1 MAVASC
7 PAPAVPA
14 NSSGSITF
22 SSAFSAGR
30 SWNDWNTKPSSFARS
45 AARPSSSSAN
55 RSTPSRCT
63 LPALGVSNPA
73 SRPSSVDL
81 PEPEAPTMATAS
93 PAMTARSISCKI
105 ASWPAPF
112 GTTLD
117 RPAAFTI
124 SALIL
129 MDGVM
134 LQRLLVTWLMCLPL
148 TAWAGGTI
156 LIYGDSLSAAYGLSQ
171 DAGWPT
177 LLQARLKQKAIDYTV
192 LNASISGETTSG
204 GAARIAQTLK
214 AHPPKV
220 IIVALGA
227 NDGLRGL
234 PLGQMRANLAK
245 IVRASQKAKSRVL
258 LVGMRLPPN
267 YGESYSRP
275 FAQVYVN
282 LAREYKTALAP
293 FLLEGMAE
301 QRELFQS
308 DNMHP
313 TAQAQPI
320 ILDNIWTA
328 LAPLLK

>member
-1 MAVASC
+1 
-7 PAPAVPA
+7 
-14 NSSGSITF
+14 
-22 SSAFSAGR
+22 
-30 SWNDWNTKPSSFARS
+30 
-45 AARPSSSSAN
+45 
-55 RSTPSRCT
+55 
-63 LPALGVSNPA
+63 
-73 SRPSSVDL
+73 
-81 PEPEAPTMATAS
+81 
-93 PAMTARSISCKI
+93 
-105 ASWPAPF
+105 
-112 GTTLD
+112 
-117 RPAAFTI
+117 
-124 SALIL
+124 

-134 LQRLLVTWLMCLPL
+134 LRRLLVIWLMCLPL

-171 DAGWPT
+171 DAGWPA
-177 LLQARLKQKAIDYTV
+177 LLQARLKQKAMDYTV

-204 GAARIAQTLK
+204 GAARIAEALK
-214 AHPPKV
+214 AHQPKV
-220 IIVALGA
+220 VIVALGA

-234 PLGQMRANLAK
+234 PLAQMRTNLAK
-245 IVRASQKAKSRVL
+245 IVRASEKAKSRVL

-267 YGESYSRP
+267 YGETYTRP
-275 FAQVYVN
+275 FAQIYVD

-308 DNMHP
+308 DNLHP

>member
-1 MAVASC
+1 M
-7 PAPAVPA
+7 
-14 NSSGSITF
+14 
-22 SSAFSAGR
+22 
-30 SWNDWNTKPSSFARS
+30 DW
-45 AARPSSSSAN
+45 
-55 RSTPSRCT
+55 
-63 LPALGVSNPA
+63 
-73 SRPSSVDL
+73 
-81 PEPEAPTMATAS
+81 
-93 PAMTARSISCKI
+93 
-105 ASWPAPF
+105 
-112 GTTLD
+112 
-117 RPAAFTI
+117 
-124 SALIL
+124 
-129 MDGVM
+129 VM

-177 LLQARLKQKAIDYTV
+177 LLQARLKQKAMDYTV

-214 AHPPKV
+214 AHQPTV

-234 PLGQMRANLAK
+234 ALGQMRANLAK

-267 YGESYSRP
+267 YGETYTRP
-275 FAQVYVN
+275 FAQVYVD

>member
-1 MAVASC
+1 
-7 PAPAVPA
+7 
-14 NSSGSITF
+14 
-22 SSAFSAGR
+22 
-30 SWNDWNTKPSSFARS
+30 
-45 AARPSSSSAN
+45 
-55 RSTPSRCT
+55 
-63 LPALGVSNPA
+63 
-73 SRPSSVDL
+73 
-81 PEPEAPTMATAS
+81 
-93 PAMTARSISCKI
+93 
-105 ASWPAPF
+105 
-112 GTTLD
+112 
-117 RPAAFTI
+117 
-124 SALIL
+124 
-129 MDGVM
+129 
-134 LQRLLVTWLMCLPL
+134 MCLPL

-171 DAGWPT
+171 DAGWPS
-177 LLQARLKQKAIDYTV
+177 LLQARLKQKAMDYTV

-204 GAARIAQTLK
+204 GAARIAEALK
-214 AHPPKV
+214 AHQPKV
-220 IIVALGA
+220 IVVALGA

-234 PLGQMRANLAK
+234 ALGQMRANLAK

-267 YGESYSRP
+267 YGETYTRP
-275 FAQVYVN
+275 FAQVYVD

-313 TAQAQPI
+313 TARAQPI

>member
-1 MAVASC
+1 M
-7 PAPAVPA
+7 
-14 NSSGSITF
+14 
-22 SSAFSAGR
+22 
-30 SWNDWNTKPSSFARS
+30 DW
-45 AARPSSSSAN
+45 
-55 RSTPSRCT
+55 
-63 LPALGVSNPA
+63 
-73 SRPSSVDL
+73 
-81 PEPEAPTMATAS
+81 
-93 PAMTARSISCKI
+93 
-105 ASWPAPF
+105 
-112 GTTLD
+112 
-117 RPAAFTI
+117 
-124 SALIL
+124 
-129 MDGVM
+129 VM

-177 LLQARLKQKAIDYTV
+177 LLQARLKQKALDYTV

-214 AHPPKV
+214 AHQPRV

-234 PLGQMRANLAK
+234 PLGQMRANLAQ
-245 IVRASQKAKSRVL
+245 IVRASQKAKCRVL

-267 YGESYSRP
+267 YGESYTRP
-275 FAQVYVN
+275 FAQVYVD

-328 LAPLLK
+328 LAPLLKRVS